1 MLTRPSLACS
11 RSRLSGPLGIG
22 NGNATSACTKT
33 PREIPPAR
41 RKISR
46 TGDPI
51 MRVAHFDC
59 FSGISGDMTLAA
71 LFDLGVPSEPVLT
84 GIASLGLPINIT
96 IEKVRKGGF
105 AATQIFVDA
114 PPQEDHRHLPEI
126 EAILSRGKLTP
137 TQLDLAL
144 KIFRRLA
151 AAEGAGPGVT
161 IDEVHFHE
169 VGALDS
175 IADVAGSAIAL
186 DLLGVE

>member
-51 MRVAHFDC
+51 MRVAYFDC

-71 LFDLGVPSEPVLT
+71 LFDAGVPTEPVLA
-84 GIASLGLPINIT
+84 GIASLGLPI
-96 IEKVRKGGF
+96 KVEVKKIRKGGF
-105 AATQIFVDA
+105 AATQIFGEA
-114 PPQEDHRHLPEI
+114 PHEHKPRHLPDI
-126 EAILSRGKLTP
+126 EKIIGSGNLSEPQGILAVR
-137 TQLDLAL
+137 
-144 KIFRRLA
+144 IFRRLA
-151 AAEGAGPGVT
+151 EAEA
-161 IDEVHFHE
+161 
-169 VGALDS
+169 
-175 IADVAGSAIAL
+175 
-186 DLLGVE
+186 